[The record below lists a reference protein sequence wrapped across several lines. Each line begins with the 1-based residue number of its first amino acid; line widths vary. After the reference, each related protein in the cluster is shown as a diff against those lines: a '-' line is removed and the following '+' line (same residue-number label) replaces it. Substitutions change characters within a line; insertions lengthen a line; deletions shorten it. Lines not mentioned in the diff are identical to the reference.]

1 MSNIIS
7 DEVFKTEAD
16 LILRKNRVK
25 KSERNEIISS
35 ALIDSALNRNDYLD
49 NLQKANKVVAVP
61 SEAVEQAEFV
71 AWFKRKFPDEKIIMI
86 RNDGTRTHA
95 EKSQQVQLG
104 LCKGVTDL
112 YVPSTHTWIEFKR
125 KRGGV
130 LSEAQREFREF
141 VWHDCVIDSHIVA
154 NGCEDGIKKYID
166 LIYKP
171 DLEEVD
177 VVVNCEK
184 MLCKY
189 GYEIDE
195 DDDGTRYATITECYL
210 YPDNARKGLNILDE
224 FSWCIDDDFI
234 SNLEDEVRI

>member
-25 KSERNEIISS
+25 KAERNEIIGS
-35 ALIDSALNRNDYLD
+35 ALIDTELNRNDYLD
-49 NLQKANKVVAVP
+49 KLQQSNKAETAH

-95 EKSQQVQLG
+95 EKSQQIQLG

-112 YVPSTHTWIEFKR
+112 YVPSTHVWIEFKR
-125 KRGGV
+125 KIGGV

-141 VWHDCVIDSHIVA
+141 VWHECVIDSHIVA
-154 NGCEDGIKKYID
+154 KGCEDGIKKYID

-171 DLEEVD
+171 DLEEID
-177 VVVNCEK
+177 VIVNGEK

-195 DDDGTRYATITECYL
+195 YDDGRKYATITECYL
-210 YPDNARKGLNILDE
+210 YPDNARKGLNVLDE

-234 SNLEDEVRI
+234 SDLEDGIEL